1 MLQIDLSA
9 SVRGEFGKGAMHR
22 LRNDGKT
29 PAILYGQGT
38 DPIAL
43 QLETKI
49 LYQELLNLQRRNVVV
64 TLSLDDGATHHVIVK
79 DVQTDPVRDSL
90 IHADFQKI
98 DIEKAKQFVVPVEFV
113 GSAKGIDLGGMLVIE
128 RNTVVL
134 EGVPLDIPDSC
145 QIDVSELVIGDQI
158 MFDALELP
166 ENVVMISDKDQVCV
180 KVNVLS
186 QERTED
192 DLEEEAE
199 AETETAAEAE

>member
-1 MLQIDLSA
+1 
-9 SVRGEFGKGAMHR
+9 MHR